1 MSLNRYQVPA
11 SRDFD
16 YQESAY
22 LVNISSSI
30 LAEKVETGRRLQC
43 DTMVRLFIQ
52 YLAVYIKENW
62 PNSNNISQIRFE
74 FFQLLNEPLK
84 CYQRYL
90 KSRQIG
96 QILLNLVT
104 LKQSFI
110 SKKTSPGENRFYF
123 CFRIIELC
131 CNHFNPA
138 RHLKLEVEVGKYIRP
153 RAPG

>member
-43 DTMVRLFIQ
+43 DTMVRLSIQ

-74 FFQLLNEPLK
+74 FFPITE
-84 CYQRYL
+84 
-90 KSRQIG
+90 
-96 QILLNLVT
+96 
-104 LKQSFI
+104 
-110 SKKTSPGENRFYF
+110 
-123 CFRIIELC
+123 
-131 CNHFNPA
+131 
-138 RHLKLEVEVGKYIRP
+138 
-153 RAPG
+153 